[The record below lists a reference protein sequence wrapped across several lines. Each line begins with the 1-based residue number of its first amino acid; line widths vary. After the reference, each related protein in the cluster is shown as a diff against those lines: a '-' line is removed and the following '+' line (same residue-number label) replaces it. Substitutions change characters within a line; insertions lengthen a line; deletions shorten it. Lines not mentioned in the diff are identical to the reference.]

1 MKKTIN
7 FCGNCP
13 FLSSEYDDFAVGNST
28 VDKCLL
34 AMYLGQEDYFVS
46 IHDNF
51 NQDIEAP
58 TPEWCPLKKEEFSF
72 DFKEFSNERLQNI
85 EMTKKEISELDNF
98 FEMNENEVD
107 YDDPIIMEK
116 TDNLRKLYSK
126 LNELYSNEEL
136 SEEDT
141 LKNEIN
147 DGVQKINEQLTLLKE
162 ISSKFSETFN
172 VNNNEN
178 NSNKK

>member
-1 MKKTIN
+1 MKQTVN

-13 FLSSEYDDFAVGNST
+13 FLSSEYDDFAVGHST

-34 AMYLGQEDYFVS
+34 AQHLGQDDYFVS

-51 NQDIEAP
+51 GQDFEAS
-58 TPEWCPLKKEEFSF
+58 TPVWCPLKKEEFSF
-72 DFKEFSNERLQNI
+72 DFKEFSDERKQNLESTKNEIL
-85 EMTKKEISELDNF
+85 ELENF
-98 FEMNENEVD
+98 FDMREDEVD
-107 YDDPIIMEK
+107 YDDPEIIEK
-116 TDNLRKLYSK
+116 TDNIRKLYSK

-136 SEEDT
+136 SEDDV

-147 DGVQKINEQLTLLKE
+147 DGIEKINEQLTLLKE

-172 VNNNEN
+172 VNNNE
-178 NSNKK
+178 KD